1 MKKFQRLK
9 DLREDKDMTQ
19 EQIAKIFYMH
29 PTQYRRY
36 ENSEGTA
43 FTDFLIKI
51 ADYYN
56 VSLDYIAGRTNNK
69 AGIGTIKTEL
79 SAEEKKLIED
89 YRQMSER
96 GKIRIQ
102 ERAES
107 ILEDEAEESAAT
119 HGRKSS

>member
-43 FTDFLIKI
+43 FTDFLIRL
-51 ADYYN
+51 ADYYG
-56 VSLDYIAGRTNNK
+56 VSLDYITGRTNNK
-69 AGIGTIKTEL
+69 AGIGITKTEL
-79 SAEEKKLIED
+79 SSEEKKLIEG
-89 YRQMSER
+89 YRTISDR
-96 GKIRIQ
+96 GKARIQ
-102 ERAES
+102 ERIEA
-107 ILEDEAEESAAT
+107 IIEDEAEESAISR
-119 HGRKSS
+119 GRKSS